1 MKSIVKNFTNYVII
15 LSLLAIVLG
24 IVLVA
29 YPGMSLAALGIA
41 VAGYLILHGIVLII
55 LDVKAWRL
63 YIPFEGLLQGI
74 LSIILGVLLAKNPE
88 SIEAYIGIA
97 LGVWIIVSS
106 FSGIKLACALRRTG
120 APWVFMIVMNVISI
134 VIGCLV
140 LYSPVLSALSLTV
153 WLGSVLI
160 AYSVINLI
168 YMLVV
173 KKYAKDVEKLI
184 KEKMNPTENIDS
196 TGSGDAAEAE

>member
-1 MKSIVKNFTNYVII
+1 MKTIVKNFTNYVII

-29 YPGMSLAALGIA
+29 YPGMSLVALGYA
-41 VAGYLILHGIVLII
+41 VASYLILHGIVLII
-55 LDVKAWRL
+55 LDIKAWRL

-74 LSIILGVLLAKNPE
+74 LSIILGVLLAKNPDN
-88 SIEAYIGIA
+88 IAVYIGVA

-120 APWVFMIVMNVISI
+120 APWVLMIVMNIIDI

-140 LYSPVLSALSLTV
+140 LYSPVLSSLTLTV
-153 WLGSVLI
+153 GLGSVLI
-160 AYSVINLI
+160 AYSVINVI

-184 KEKMNPTENIDS
+184 TEKMNAIENNVNADS
-196 TGSGDAAEAE
+196 VDAAEAE

>member
-29 YPGMSLAALGIA
+29 YPGMSLAAFGIA

-55 LDVKAWRL
+55 LDIKAWRL

-74 LSIILGVLLAKNPE
+74 LSIILGVLLAKNPDN
-88 SIEAYIGIA
+88 IAVYIGVA
-97 LGVWIIVSS
+97 LGAWIIVSS
-106 FSGIKLACALRRTG
+106 FSGIKLACSLRWTG
-120 APWVFMIVMNVISI
+120 APWVLMIIMNVIGI
-134 VIGCLV
+134 VLGCLV
-140 LYSPVLSALSLTV
+140 LYAPTLFAQSLTV

-160 AYSVINLI
+160 VYSVINVI

-184 KEKMNPTENIDS
+184 TEKMNAIENTVNADS
-196 TGSGDAAEAE
+196 VDAAEAE